1 METIFIIVLF
11 TIIVLLRVGDYIRER
26 VFQEE
31 RDKWADE
38 RRELLNRIKPET
50 AQIPNVDPTAI
61 FEPVRT
67 DEDFWNSHEELIKD
81 KGTYPYGYEEEVRG
95 R

>member
-1 METIFIIVLF
+1 MIEFVVIAVILITGF
-11 TIIVLLRVGDYIRER
+11 LLREL
-26 VFQEE
+26 VFQKE
-31 RDKWADE
+31 RNTWAEE

-50 AQIPNVDPTAI
+50 AQIPNVDQTAV

-67 DEDFWNSHEELIKD
+67 DEDFWDSHEALIK
-81 KGTYPYGYEEEVRG
+81 KEGTYPYGFEEEVRG